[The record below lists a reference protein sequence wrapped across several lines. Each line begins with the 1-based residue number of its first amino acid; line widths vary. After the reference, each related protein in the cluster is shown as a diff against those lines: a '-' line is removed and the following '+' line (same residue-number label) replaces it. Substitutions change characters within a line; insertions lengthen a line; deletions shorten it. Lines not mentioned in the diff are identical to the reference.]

1 MMRYAGTS
9 CRRRAG
15 EHREIE
21 TSDAPLGILL
31 RGNDDWGG
39 LTRRGAL
46 LGLASAFTLGRAS
59 LALADAPTDRRF
71 VVVILRGALDGLSA
85 VVPYGDA
92 ALTDLRG
99 ELVPPAPGE
108 DGGMLDL
115 GGFYG
120 LHPALA
126 NLHAMYRAGEALA
139 VHAVAGPYRAR
150 SHFEAQDL
158 LESGADHR
166 MTSGW
171 LNRALEALPPP
182 TAHGEAMAI
191 GMSVPLL
198 LRGPANVANWAP
210 HGTAT
215 LDADLYARIAALNH
229 DDSVLGPAIAE
240 GLSERGFS
248 AAVLGG
254 DEPARNRNAFP
265 ALAKAAG
272 EMLGAEDG
280 PRVAALEIGG
290 WDTHAGQPQRLAG
303 ALRQLDAGLAALK
316 TALGAAWRQT
326 AVLTMTEFGRTVR
339 MNGTRGTDHGPA
351 RSRSWL
357 GGAVAGGRVVADW
370 PGLGPA
376 GCSRI
381 ATCSRHGPARGGQG
395 AARPAP
401 RPRRHGAGVAF
412 PDSAAAEP
420 MGDLIRAID

>member
-1 MMRYAGTS
+1 MRRNARHFLSPPLRG
-9 CRRRAG
+9 
-15 EHREIE
+15 H
-21 TSDAPLGILL
+21 APQGSHL
-31 RGNDDWGG
+31 RGNNDWGG
-39 LTRRGAL
+39 LTRRAAL
-46 LGLASAFTLGRAS
+46 LGLASAVTLGRAS

-71 VVVILRGALDGLSA
+71 VVVNLRGALDGLSA
-85 VVPYGDA
+85 IVPYGDA

-126 NLHAMYRAGEALA
+126 NLHAMYRTGEALA

-150 SHFEAQDL
+150 SHFEAQDF
-158 LESGADHR
+158 LEGGTDHR

-171 LNRALEALPPP
+171 LNRAAGAHPPP

-229 DDSVLGPAIAE
+229 DDSVLGSAIAE
-240 GLSERGFS
+240 GLSARGFS
-248 AAVLGG
+248 AAVLSG

-272 EMLGAEDG
+272 EMLGTDNG
-280 PRVAALEIGG
+280 PRIAAMEIGG

-303 ALRQLDAGLAALK
+303 ALRELDAGLAALK
-316 TALGAAWRQT
+316 TGLGEAWRQT

-339 MNGTRGTDHGPA
+339 MNGTRGTDHGTA
-351 RSRSWL
+351 TVAFVL
-357 GGAVAGGRVVADW
+357 GGAVSGGRVVANW
-370 PGLGPA
+370 PGLGPGRLFEDRDLQPTLDLRSVA
-376 GCSRI
+376 KGLL
-381 ATCSRHGPARGGQG
+381 ARHLGLGPSALD
-395 AARPAP
+395 
-401 RPRRHGAGVAF
+401 VAF
-412 PDSAAAEP
+412 PDSSTAEP
-420 MGDLIRAID
+420 MRDLIRAID

>member
-1 MMRYAGTS
+1 M
-9 CRRRAG
+9 
-15 EHREIE
+15 
-21 TSDAPLGILL
+21 
-31 RGNDDWGG
+31 
-39 LTRRGAL
+39 
-46 LGLASAFTLGRAS
+46 
-59 LALADAPTDRRF
+59 
-71 VVVILRGALDGLSA
+71 
-85 VVPYGDA
+85 PYGDA
-92 ALTDLRG
+92 ALTGLRG

-150 SHFEAQDL
+150 SHFEAQDY

-171 LNRALEALPPP
+171 LNRALAALPPP

-198 LRGPANVANWAP
+198 LRGPASVANWAP

-248 AAVLGG
+248 AAVLSG
-254 DEPARNRNAFP
+254 DEPAQNRNAFP

-272 EMLGAEDG
+272 EMLGAENG
-280 PRVAALEIGG
+280 PRIAALEIGG
-290 WDTHAGQPQRLAG
+290 WDTHAGQATAPR
-303 ALRQLDAGLAALK
+303 RRAAP
-316 TALGAAWRQT
+316 
-326 AVLTMTEFGRTVR
+326 
-339 MNGTRGTDHGPA
+339 TR
-351 RSRSWL
+351 RR
-357 GGAVAGGRVVADW
+357 AGGTEDGARRGVAADRGADHDRVRPDRADERHQRHRPW
-370 PGLGPA
+370 DRHCRVRRWEARCPADASWRTGLVSAPA

-381 ATCSRHGPARGGQG
+381 ATCSRRWTCGRWPRGCSPCTS
-395 AARPAP
+395 ASASSAL
-401 RPRRHGAGVAF
+401 AVVF

-420 MGDLIRAID
+420 MRDLIRTID